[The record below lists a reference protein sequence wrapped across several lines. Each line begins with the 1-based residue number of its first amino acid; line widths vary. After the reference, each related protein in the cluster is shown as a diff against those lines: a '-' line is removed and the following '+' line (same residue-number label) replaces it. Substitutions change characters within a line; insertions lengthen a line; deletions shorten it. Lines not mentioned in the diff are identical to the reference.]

1 MPQSFERPV
10 WLRGATLATVLALVG
25 WWLHASLVD
34 PRVPYLERHA
44 GAEWIVYPSAPS
56 ARIQNG
62 VELEARFAR
71 KFELTSAP
79 SDARVVLH
87 ARTAFDVEL
96 NGVRL
101 GSGDGTDWKR
111 AREFR
116 TQGALRAG
124 VNELV
129 VRVRHALG
137 PPALWCTLELDDGS
151 RSVSDSTR
159 SVSDST
165 RSVSDSTRSASDST
179 RSASD
184 SMWIATDSTWSASL
198 AGASERPARL
208 AATPLDEWATA
219 TSASPSTMLGSA
231 PGATR
236 RSDVPAPFAALRA
249 NFGFALALFG
259 AGLAAAFA
267 LGRVREEATKLRL
280 ERWLVRG
287 SIAAWILLFFVN
299 SGIDPSFGFDVEG
312 HIEYVDYVLQRGALP
327 LAHEGWEAYQPPL
340 YYVVA
345 AGLLDL
351 CGYTAADASSVW
363 LLRWL
368 GCAAGIVQILAVALG
383 ARATFG
389 AGTRATAIAITFAA
403 FVPMQLYLAHFPTNE
418 VWAAALSSVALA
430 WTAKRLS
437 SDARRTRELVWI
449 GVTLGAALLTKFSAL
464 IPLVVCVGAL
474 GLDAW
479 SRGARRAKELALPL
493 ALVLGCVVVVAGWHY
508 ARVTAHFGTP
518 IVGNWDAESGRA
530 WWQQPGYRTS
540 GDFLRFGRVF
550 GEPVLAGLHSVP
562 DALYSTLF
570 GDGMI
575 AGSADPHVRPPWR
588 WELVSLLFA
597 VGLAPLAL
605 LVLGFAATCVRWWR
619 APTPRDFLLL
629 ASAVATGFALLALA
643 LRLPFYAQAKAFY
656 GGAVLLPLAV
666 FVATGCE
673 LVARRGRWF
682 AILVGGGAIGC
693 AVTAYLAHFSGGA
706 PRAPAPA
713 VAAVGTPAEWVELA
727 TTKTA
732 EGDRAG
738 AEAALGRALALD
750 FDRADSWNVA
760 AEVAAHFGESDEAV
774 RRAREA
780 LRCAPEN
787 AWLHGLAADLLARTG
802 AEREARS
809 HVAIALA
816 IEPENPRALEVLAR
830 LGPTAER

>member
-1 MPQSFERPV
+1 MPQSFERPG
-10 WLRGATLATVLALVG
+10 WLRGATLVALLVCVG
-25 WWLHASLVD
+25 WWLNASLRD
-34 PRVPYLERHA
+34 PRVPYLARHA

-62 VELEARFAR
+62 VELEARFTR
-71 KFELTSAP
+71 RFELANAASN
-79 SDARVVLH
+79 ARVVLY
-87 ARTAFDVEL
+87 ARNAFDVEL
-96 NGVRL
+96 NGVPL

-111 AREFR
+111 AREFS
-116 TQGALRAG
+116 TQDALRAG

-137 PPALWCTLELDDGS
+137 PPALWCTLELDDGA
-151 RSVSDSTR
+151 RI
-159 SVSDST
+159 
-165 RSVSDSTRSASDST
+165 ASDTSWT
-179 RSASD
+179 
-184 SMWIATDSTWSASL
+184 TSL
-198 AGASERPARL
+198 AGATERPARL
-208 AATPLDEWATA
+208 ASTPLDEWAT
-219 TSASPSTMLGSA
+219 PA
-231 PGATR
+231 PANTAR

-249 NFGFALALFG
+249 NSGFVLVLFG
-259 AGLAAAFA
+259 AGCAAVFA
-267 LGRVREEATKLRL
+267 LGRVREASTKLRL

-287 SIAAWILLFFVN
+287 SIGAWIVLFFVN
-299 SGIDPSFGFDVEG
+299 SGLDPSFGFDVEG
-312 HIEYVDYVLQRGALP
+312 HLEYVNYVLQRGALP
-327 LAHEGWEAYQPPL
+327 LADEGWEAYQPPL

-345 AGLLDL
+345 AGLLKL
-351 CGYTAADASSVW
+351 CGYAAADASSVW

-368 GCAAGIVQILAVALG
+368 GCAAGSVQILAVALG

-418 VWAAALSSVALA
+418 VWAAALSSVGLA

-437 SDARRTRELVWI
+437 SDVRRTRELVWI
-449 GVTLGAALLTKFSAL
+449 GLALGAALLTKFSAL

-479 SRGARRAKELALPL
+479 SRGARRAKELVLGI

-518 IVGNWDAESGRA
+518 LVGNWDAESGRA

-550 GEPVLAGLHSVP
+550 EEPVLAGLHSVP
-562 DALYSTLF
+562 DALYSTFF

-575 AGSADPHVRPPWR
+575 AGSAEPRVRPPWR
-588 WELVSLLFA
+588 WEFVSALFA
-597 VGLAPLAL
+597 LGVAPLAL
-605 LVLGFAATCVRWWR
+605 LVLGFAATCARWWR
-619 APTPRDFLLL
+619 APTPRDVLLL
-629 ASAVATGFALLALA
+629 AAAFATGFALLALA

-673 LVARRGRWF
+673 VLARRGRWL
-682 AILVGGGAIGC
+682 AVLVGGGALAC
-693 AVTAYLAHFSGGA
+693 AATAYLAHFSGGA
-706 PRAPAPA
+706 PRAPAPSN
-713 VAAVGTPAEWVELA
+713 AASGTPAEWVELA

-732 EGDRAG
+732 QGDRAA
-738 AEAALGRALALD
+738 AEAALARALALD
-750 FDRADSWNVA
+750 PDRADSWNVA
-760 AEVAAHFGESDEAV
+760 AEVAAHFGESEEAV

-787 AWLHGLAADLLARTG
+787 AWLHALAADLLARTG

-809 HVAIALA
+809 HAAIALT
-816 IEPENPRALEVLAR
+816 IEPSNPRALEVLAR
-830 LGPTAER
+830 LGATSER